1 MVIFGKEENISKIK
15 KSIEED
21 ISHLMSGKSY
31 SDENFPVASFLMTKE
46 IRKIVRIF
54 YFFARMA
61 DDIADHQTLRPNQK
75 KKILFFF
82 DNAIAKNEKT
92 NNPILNEMIKRFKE
106 LPSGKKYSRNLLKAF
121 IMDASNKKYKIWED
135 LLFYCKFS
143 ANPVGRFVIDAVNE
157 KQNIKKIYEAS
168 DNLCTALQIINH
180 VQDCQKDFK
189 ELKRVYIPYSL
200 FKKYSLDKSILNQ
213 KKSTENF
220 KRLKIEIIDNVLK
233 LLKGTEIGLYQ
244 IQSWRLRKET
254 LIILNIAKRLC
265 NLLKRNDPLEKK
277 IKLSRIDLIF
287 CFFKGI
293 MYD

>member
-31 SDENFPVASFLMTKE
+31 SDENFPVASFLMTKKM
-46 IRKIVRIF
+46 RKIVRVF

-61 DDIADHQTLRPNQK
+61 DDIADHHTLRSNQK

-82 DNAIAKNEKT
+82 DKAIAKNEKT
-92 NNPILNEMIKRFKE
+92 NNPILNNMIKRFKE

-121 IMDASNKKYKIWED
+121 MMDASNKKYKIWED

-200 FKKYSLDKSILNQ
+200 FKKYSLNRSILNQ

-220 KRLKIEIIDNVLK
+220 KRLKMEIIDNVLK

-265 NLLKRNDPLEKK
+265 NLLKRNDPLKKK